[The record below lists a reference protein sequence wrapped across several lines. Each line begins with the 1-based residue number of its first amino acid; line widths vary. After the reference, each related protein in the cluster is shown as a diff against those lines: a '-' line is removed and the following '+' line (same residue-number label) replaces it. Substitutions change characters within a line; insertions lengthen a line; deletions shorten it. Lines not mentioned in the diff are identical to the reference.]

1 MNYRITLLFLAVL
14 QSAFIFA
21 QNDTIPPSLVN
32 FQSSET
38 CIDVTS
44 SSVSIDL
51 TVEATDNL
59 LGVNSVL
66 AFVRSPN
73 NSINSA
79 ALNLVSGTPQ
89 NGIFGATMTFD
100 TTTVEGTHEFE
111 LHLTDVAGNFV
122 IIDQSD
128 LSNMGFQDTLK
139 VINANSDSI
148 APQLTNFQVS
158 ESCIDVSNSSVQV
171 VFTVD
176 ATDNLFGVASALVFA
191 RAPNNSINSAAL
203 NLISGTVQNG
213 SFEGTMTFDNIATV
227 EGIHEFELHLTDAA
241 GNFALYHPS
250 DLSNMGFQ
258 DTLKVI
264 NINSDAEA
272 PMLINFQVSESCITL
287 DTSAVDVVF
296 TVEATDNL
304 SGLSSAIVFLF
315 PPNFGITNFSTESAI
330 LNLISGTSQNGIYE
344 GTIQLST
351 SIVSGIHE
359 IELHMQDTASN
370 LVVIDSLQLN
380 NLGFQ
385 SELKVVNNIL
395 DLGPPELVD
404 LQVSESCID
413 VSNNTVDVF
422 FTAHALDDSS
432 GVMTVSAILE
442 SPNNTVL
449 NTNLMLTS
457 GSSQDGMY
465 EGVISLSNIS
475 IAGTH
480 TLSISMV
487 DSSYNY
493 NSYNSVALA
502 NLGLQDTLKLLNS
515 NSDTIPPQL
524 INFQISEDC
533 EDVFLSVDAI
543 DNFSGISQI
552 NATFSNTS
560 DSTTTSFNFVSG
572 TIQNGIFESIIAK
585 DSFTITDTY
594 CIAINIQDLVGNSMT
609 YDDVDLSNLGLPNK
623 FNLNNEVICY
633 HTKKNTVE
641 LTDNSKGLVY
651 VEGNSC
657 NRVTVENDGSLAVNS
672 INCTSTGKDVR
683 LECGDLYIESL
694 TPRLIMKSPNNSCWL
709 LDIASNGQVATQ
721 STSCNSANANTVV
734 DGDIIFDYP
743 NAAKGVLLK
752 TSTNSCSRLVIQN
765 NQLIAIGACCPD

>member
-1 MNYRITLLFLAVL
+1 M
-14 QSAFIFA
+14 
-21 QNDTIPPSLVN
+21 
-32 FQSSET
+32 
-38 CIDVTS
+38 
-44 SSVSIDL
+44 
-51 TVEATDNL
+51 
-59 LGVNSVL
+59 
-66 AFVRSPN
+66 
-73 NSINSA
+73 
-79 ALNLVSGTPQ
+79 
-89 NGIFGATMTFD
+89 
-100 TTTVEGTHEFE
+100 
-111 LHLTDVAGNFV
+111 
-122 IIDQSD
+122 
-128 LSNMGFQDTLK
+128 
-139 VINANSDSI
+139 
-148 APQLTNFQVS
+148 
-158 ESCIDVSNSSVQV
+158 
-171 VFTVD
+171 
-176 ATDNLFGVASALVFA
+176 
-191 RAPNNSINSAAL
+191 
-203 NLISGTVQNG
+203 
-213 SFEGTMTFDNIATV
+213 
-227 EGIHEFELHLTDAA
+227 
-241 GNFALYHPS
+241 
-250 DLSNMGFQ
+250 
-258 DTLKVI
+258 
-264 NINSDAEA
+264 
-272 PMLINFQVSESCITL
+272 
-287 DTSAVDVVF
+287 
-296 TVEATDNL
+296 
-304 SGLSSAIVFLF
+304 
-315 PPNFGITNFSTESAI
+315 
-330 LNLISGTSQNGIYE
+330 
-344 GTIQLST
+344 
-351 SIVSGIHE
+351 
-359 IELHMQDTASN
+359 
-370 LVVIDSLQLN
+370 
-380 NLGFQ
+380 
-385 SELKVVNNIL
+385 
-395 DLGPPELVD
+395 
-404 LQVSESCID
+404 
-413 VSNNTVDVF
+413 
-422 FTAHALDDSS
+422 
-432 GVMTVSAILE
+432 
-442 SPNNTVL
+442 
-449 NTNLMLTS
+449 
-457 GSSQDGMY
+457 
-465 EGVISLSNIS
+465 
-475 IAGTH
+475 
-480 TLSISMV
+480 
-487 DSSYNY
+487 
-493 NSYNSVALA
+493 ALA

-765 NQLIAIGACCPD
+765 NQLVAIGACCPD